1 MSTGSS
7 PWGDTVSNILTTG
20 EAAARLGVSDRRVRA
35 LVGAGRLPARLATP
49 VEIGSLL
56 ETGRIRSVAVT
67 GVRVIEEHD
76 LERVK
81 DRQPGRPRKP
91 DLNST
96 EAIK

>member
-1 MSTGSS
+1 
-7 PWGDTVSNILTTG
+7 VSNILTAG
-20 EAAARLGVSDRRVRA
+20 EVAARLGVSDRRVRA
-35 LVGAGRLPARLATP
+35 LVDAGRLPARPATP
-49 VEIGSLL
+49 AEIGLLL
-56 ETGRIRSVAVT
+56 EMGRIRSVAVT

-81 DRQPGRPRKP
+81 YRQPGRPRKA